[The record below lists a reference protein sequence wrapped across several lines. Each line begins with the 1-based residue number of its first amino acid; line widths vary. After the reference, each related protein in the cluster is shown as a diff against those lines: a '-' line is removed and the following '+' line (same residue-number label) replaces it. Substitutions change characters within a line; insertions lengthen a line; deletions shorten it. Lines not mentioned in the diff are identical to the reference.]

1 MLHRLRKL
9 GMTAKVLEAG
19 GDVGGTWYWNKY
31 PGARCDVESMHYS
44 YSFDPDLEQQW
55 EWTEKYPAQ
64 PEIHA
69 YLRHVA
75 DRHDLRRDIVLN
87 TRVTAA
93 RFDEASTRWTVRTD
107 QGDELSARYCIMAVG
122 CLSKPKTPEVPGLET
137 FAGDVYHTAYW
148 PEGGVDLAGKRVGV
162 IGTGSS
168 GTQAIPLLAAQA
180 DQLTVFQ
187 RTANFSLPAFNRPI
201 DQQLVASIKADYP
214 AVRQAD
220 RMSGFGVAVGTPTR
234 SALEVSEA
242 ERQAAYQA
250 GWDRGNLTGVLLTY
264 TDLLTSEAANETAA
278 EFVRGTIRK
287 MVRDPARAEI
297 LCPRGYAFGT
307 KRPCLD
313 TGYYDTFNRDHVSL
327 ADLQTSPL
335 TEITKKGVSTS
346 ERAYECDAL
355 VLATGF
361 DAMTGALLAIDIAG
375 RDGLPLREK
384 WAAGPSSYLG
394 VAVAGFPNLFTI
406 TGPGSP
412 SVLSNMI
419 VSIEQHVDWISD
431 LLAALSERGHTVAEP
446 DEVAEREWTDHVRV
460 AGEATLYAKTASWYT
475 GANVP
480 GKPRVFMPYIGGVG
494 TYRLKCDEVTAS
506 GYQGFALS

>member
-148 PEGGVDLAGKRVGV
+148 PEGGVDFTGRRVGV

-168 GTQAIPLLAAQA
+168 GTQAIPILAAQA

-278 EFVRGTIRK
+278 EFVRGTIRQ
-287 MVRDPARAEI
+287 MVRDPARAEV
-297 LCPRGYAFGT
+297 LCPAVTRSAPSAPAWT
-307 KRPCLD
+307 PA
-313 TGYYDTFNRDHVSL
+313 TT
-327 ADLQTSPL
+327 TP
-335 TEITKKGVSTS
+335 ST
-346 ERAYECDAL
+346 
-355 VLATGF
+355 AT
-361 DAMTGALLAIDIAG
+361 T
-375 RDGLPLREK
+375 
-384 WAAGPSSYLG
+384 
-394 VAVAGFPNLFTI
+394 
-406 TGPGSP
+406 
-412 SVLSNMI
+412 
-419 VSIEQHVDWISD
+419 
-431 LLAALSERGHTVAEP
+431 
-446 DEVAEREWTDHVRV
+446 
-460 AGEATLYAKTASWYT
+460 
-475 GANVP
+475 
-480 GKPRVFMPYIGGVG
+480 
-494 TYRLKCDEVTAS
+494 
-506 GYQGFALS
+506 